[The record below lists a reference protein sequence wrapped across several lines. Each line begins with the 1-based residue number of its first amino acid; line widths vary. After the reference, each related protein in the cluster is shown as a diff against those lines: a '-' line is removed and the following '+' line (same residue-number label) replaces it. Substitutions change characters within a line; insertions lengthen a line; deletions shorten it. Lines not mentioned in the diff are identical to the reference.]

1 MATQC
6 YRGNQQPGTTSPK
19 IRRAKFRSAKSA
31 KYRIA
36 SQSRWF
42 FLPRTRHVESQP
54 VPQGRAPAW
63 NSLCHS
69 WPGDI
74 WRHCAHLKTVP
85 GKVNVN
91 IGLKTHTPGLRHI
104 ETITVYKL
112 PSLYNVLQ
120 VVWYVTADTHT
131 IFPIYHPAVEI
142 PSSGWFDYGI

>member
-1 MATQC
+1 MF
-6 YRGNQQPGTTSPK
+6 TSVG
-19 IRRAKFRSAKSA
+19 RSLIGWPLNAIVGISSLEPL
-31 KYRIA
+31 RPRFEERSSEVLSLLSIELQA
-36 SQSRWF
+36 SPVDF

-120 VVWYVTADTHT
+120 VV
-131 IFPIYHPAVEI
+131 
-142 PSSGWFDYGI
+142 